1 MIKDTESGKT
11 SQYIVQTLRA
21 PETGAPEFQAFYK
34 TWADRILW
42 IDKNVVPGA
51 FQMNTSWYFAAPEK
65 GKEQVFDEHA
75 HEYDEII
82 GFFGSDPNDKYSLG
96 AVIQL
101 AIDGEWHELT
111 ASSLIFIPK
120 GMKHMPLRILKV
132 DRPIFHF
139 SVVTNPVYD
148 GDTAYKQ
155 RLTETEKTDIIAKN
169 QPREVKVTNGQ
180 FKQL

>member
-1 MIKDTESGKT
+1 MIKNIESGENAK
-11 SQYIVQTLRA
+11 YIVQTLQA
-21 PETGAPEFQAFYK
+21 PATGTPVFQAFYK

-42 IDKNVVPGA
+42 IDGEVVPGA
-51 FQMNTSWYFAAPEK
+51 FQMNTSWYFAAPES

-75 HEYDEII
+75 HGYDEII
-82 GFFGSDPNDKYSLG
+82 GFFGSNPEDKYDLG

-111 ASSLIFIPK
+111 RSSLIFVPG

-139 SVVTNPVYD
+139 SVVMNSAYD
-148 GDTAYKQ
+148 GETAYK
-155 RLTETEKTDIIAKN
+155 
-169 QPREVKVTNGQ
+169 
-180 FKQL
+180 